1 MIELF
6 DSAKAAISVEFVVVG
21 LDIFV
26 GVGVVVVVQGLFG
39 NEWDVLFRLVT
50 IVVRFR
56 FLF

>member
-6 DSAKAAISVEFVVVG
+6 DSAKAAISVEFAVV

-39 NEWDVLFRLVT
+39 KEWDVLFRFVT
-50 IVVRFR
+50 IVVRFL